1 MPGDLKMQLS
11 GVVENEPLRKHTT
24 FQIGGLARY
33 FFDAKREIDITDA
46 INAATALNIP
56 FFILGGGSNVLF
68 SDAGFDG
75 LIIKVSNAEMY
86 FDEKGMVEAGAGV
99 PLAKLVRGALE
110 RGFAGLEFAAGIP
123 GTLGGAIYGNAG
135 LGKDGPWISNV
146 LKYAVLQMPDGEIK
160 EADGDWL
167 ELSYRHSKLKDY
179 SPKNRPV
186 ILSAVLQLTVG
197 NAEELRKYIEE
208 KVSMRAGK
216 YPTEPSAGCIFK
228 NPLEQ
233 SAASLI
239 DQCGLKGTQI
249 GGAKIS
255 ERHANF
261 IVNIGNAKA
270 SDVLELIKIV
280 KEKVKEKFGIELEE
294 EVQKVGF

>member
-1 MPGDLKMQLS
+1 MQLS
-11 GVVENEPLRKHTT
+11 GVVENEPLANHTT
-24 FQIGGLARY
+24 FCIGGQARY
-33 FFDAKREIDITDA
+33 FFEAKREIDITDA
-46 INAATALNIP
+46 INAAKEAGIL
-56 FFILGGGSNVLF
+56 FFILGGGSNVLV
-68 SDAGFDG
+68 SDKGFDG
-75 LIIKVSNAEMY
+75 LVIKVSNSEIY
-86 FDEKGMVEAGAGV
+86 FDEKGMIDAGAGA
-99 PLAKLVRGALE
+99 PLAKIVRGALE
-110 RGFAGLEFAAGIP
+110 RGFAGLEFAVGIP

-146 LKYAVLQMPDGEIK
+146 LKYVALQMSDGEIK

-179 SPKNRPV
+179 SPKNRPI
-186 ILSAVLQLTVG
+186 ILSAVLQLSVG
-197 NAEELRKYIEE
+197 NVEELRKYIEE
-208 KVSMRAGK
+208 KILTRAGK

-228 NPLEQ
+228 NPVEH

-261 IVNIGNAKA
+261 VVNTGGAKA
-270 SDVLELIKIV
+270 ADVLELINLIKNRVSERFGV
-280 KEKVKEKFGIELEE
+280 KLEE
-294 EVQKVGF
+294 EIQMVGFNN